1 MASNHND
8 CDAVSIVIALAVFAL
23 PVTLLIPDFSIWDVI
38 PKIHVTRWPICAQYV
53 TWSQLNTGFIIIL
66 TLFFGMYLEIRKRT
80 LNEMVDTVLTVTR
93 ATETTLDEE
102 RDKQA
107 EAVKV
112 CVELLDVST
121 EHYENLILLRDDL
134 RKRDKARQRPPAI
147 EPSTSDV

>member
-1 MASNHND
+1 MSSNQSD

-23 PVTLLIPDFSIWDVI
+23 PITLLIPDFSIWDVI
-38 PKIHVTRWPICAQYV
+38 PKIHVTRWPIIVQYV
-53 TWSQLNTGFIIIL
+53 TWKQLNTAFIIIL
-66 TLFFGMYLEIRKRT
+66 TLFFGMYLEIRKRR
-80 LNEMVDTVLTVTR
+80 LNEMVETVLTVTR
-93 ATETTLDEE
+93 ATETTLDGE

-134 RKRDKARQRPPAI
+134 RKRDKVKQRPPAC